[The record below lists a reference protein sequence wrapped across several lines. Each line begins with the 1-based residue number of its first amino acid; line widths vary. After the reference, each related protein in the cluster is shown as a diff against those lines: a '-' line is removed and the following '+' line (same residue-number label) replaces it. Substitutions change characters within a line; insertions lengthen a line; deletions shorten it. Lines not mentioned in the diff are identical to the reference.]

1 MQNEKNTQQD
11 EVNFTEAELR
21 FARSLED
28 TLNQALGDGDN
39 VTSIWSRL
47 KPEQRVRVAEGYL
60 SKLTPADP
68 PQDGSAIDDAPQS
81 EATPNCVTADQ
92 WRAEPTRPAARLSSR
107 F

>member
-60 SKLTPADP
+60 SQLIRRT
-68 PQDGSAIDDAPQS
+68 G
-81 EATPNCVTADQ
+81 TNCVIGHITGRVTADQ
-92 WRAEPTRPAARLSSR
+92 WRAEPTRPAARLSRR